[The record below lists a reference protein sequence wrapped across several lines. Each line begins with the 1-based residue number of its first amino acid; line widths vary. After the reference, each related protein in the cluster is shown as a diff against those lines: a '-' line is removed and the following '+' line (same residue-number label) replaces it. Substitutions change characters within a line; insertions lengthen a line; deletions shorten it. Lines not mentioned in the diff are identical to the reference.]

1 MAEQILVC
9 MLHQLTTLANL
20 IGRFSDIEAD
30 LHVREPV
37 RAGGLCWAGERV
49 DLPFFCSVEFQKW
62 QQCQNMSFLNKA
74 ER

>member
-20 IGRFSDIEAD
+20 VGRFSDIEAD

-37 RAGGLCWAGERV
+37 RAGGLCRAGERV
-49 DLPFFCSVEFQKW
+49 DLPLFFAAW
-62 QQCQNMSFLNKA
+62 SFKNGSSG
-74 ER
+74 RI